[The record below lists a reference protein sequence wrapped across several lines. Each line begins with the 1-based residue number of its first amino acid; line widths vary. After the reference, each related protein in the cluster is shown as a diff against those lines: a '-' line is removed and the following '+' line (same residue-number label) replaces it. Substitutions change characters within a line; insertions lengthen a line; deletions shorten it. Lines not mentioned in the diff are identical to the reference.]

1 MYREGTTPQRFR
13 LSDAD
18 LNICK
23 NYLQVPLGRVL
34 NRALGIYIYN
44 IQHAEVIPAILLYA
58 GTNTE
63 RRAGNKT
70 PVSVRLRRDLVEYME
85 RNCINK
91 TRAIEEAL
99 SRYID
104 YVKTHHIELYDLRKG
119 VHYWFTN
126 PYPRY

>member
-1 MYREGTTPQRFR
+1 MYREGTIPQRFR

-23 NYLQVPLGRVL
+23 NYLQAPLGRVL
-34 NRALGIYIYN
+34 NRALAIYIYN
-44 IQHAEVIPAILLYA
+44 IQHAEVIPAFLLYS

-63 RRAGNKT
+63 RRSGNKT
-70 PVSVRLRRDLVEYME
+70 LVSVRLRRDLVEYME
-85 RNCINK
+85 QNRINK

-99 SRYID
+99 SRYTG
-104 YVKTHHIELYDLRKG
+104 YVNTHPSELDALREG

-126 PYPRY
+126 PYPKY

>member
-13 LSDAD
+13 LSYYD
-18 LNICK
+18 LNVCK

-34 NRALGIYIYN
+34 NRALAIYLYN
-44 IQHAEVIPAILLYA
+44 IQRAEVIPATLLYS

-63 RRAGNKT
+63 PRLGTKT

-85 RNCINK
+85 MNRINK

-99 SRYID
+99 SRYIG
-104 YVKTHHIELYDLRKG
+104 YVNTHQSELHDLRQG
-119 VHYWFTN
+119 VHYWQSGN
-126 PYPRY
+126 YPKY

>member
-13 LSDAD
+13 LLDSD

-34 NRALGIYIYN
+34 NRALAIYLYN
-44 IQHAEVIPAILLYA
+44 IQHADVIPAFLMH
-58 GTNTE
+58 TRTHRV
-63 RRAGNKT
+63 RRYCNRT

-85 RNCINK
+85 QNCINK

-99 SRYID
+99 SRYIG
-104 YVKTHHIELYDLRKG
+104 YVNTHPSELVALREG
-119 VHYWFTN
+119 VHYWFPN
-126 PYPRY
+126 PYPKY

>member
-13 LSDAD
+13 LSEND

-34 NRALGIYIYN
+34 NRALGIYLYN
-44 IQHAEVIPAILLYA
+44 IQHAEVIPAMLLYA
-58 GTNTE
+58 GTNSE
-63 RRAGNKT
+63 RRSGNKT

-85 RNCINK
+85 MNRINK

-99 SRYID
+99 SRYIG
-104 YVKTHHIELYDLRKG
+104 YVNIHPSELHNLRQG
-119 VHYWFTN
+119 VHYWYQAD
-126 PYPRY
+126 YPKY

>member
-1 MYREGTTPQRFR
+1 MYKEGTTPQRFR
-13 LSDAD
+13 LSDND

-44 IQHAEVIPAILLYA
+44 IQHDEVIPATLLYS

-63 RRAGNKT
+63 RRSGNKT

-85 RNCINK
+85 QNCINK

-99 SRYID
+99 SRYIGH
-104 YVKTHHIELYDLRKG
+104 VNTHPSELDALREG
-119 VHYWFTN
+119 VHYWLRAD
-126 PYPRY
+126 YPKY

>member
-1 MYREGTTPQRFR
+1 MYKEGTTPQRFR
-13 LSDAD
+13 LSDSD

-23 NYLQVPLGRVL
+23 NYLKVPLGRVL

-44 IQHAEVIPAILLYA
+44 IQRAEAIPAILLYS
-58 GTNTE
+58 GTNIE

-85 RNCINK
+85 MNRINK

-99 SRYID
+99 SRYIGH
-104 YVKTHHIELYDLRKG
+104 VNKHPAELEYLREWG
-119 VHYWFTN
+119 HYWFRTD
-126 PYPRY
+126 YPKY

>member
-1 MYREGTTPQRFR
+1 MYREGTVPQRFR
-13 LSDAD
+13 LSDND
-18 LNICK
+18 VNICK

-44 IQHAEVIPAILLYA
+44 IQHAEVIPANLLYS

-85 RNCINK
+85 QNCINK

-99 SRYID
+99 SRYIG
-104 YVKTHHIELYDLRKG
+104 YVNIHPSELEALREG
-119 VHYWFTN
+119 VHYWLRAH
-126 PYPRY
+126 YPKY

>member
-13 LSDAD
+13 LSDSD

-23 NYLQVPLGRVL
+23 NYLQAPIGRVL
-34 NRALGIYIYN
+34 NRALAIYLYN
-44 IQHAEVIPAILLYA
+44 IQHEGVIPAILLYS

-63 RRAGNKT
+63 PRLGKKT

-85 RNCINK
+85 QNCINK

-99 SRYID
+99 SCYIGH
-104 YVKTHHIELYDLRKG
+104 VNTHPSELDVLREG
-119 VHYWFTN
+119 VHYWFTSK
-126 PYPRY
+126 YSKY

>member
-13 LSDAD
+13 LSDTD

-34 NRALGIYIYN
+34 NRALGIYLYN
-44 IQHAEVIPAILLYA
+44 IQRAEVIPAFLLYS
-58 GTNTE
+58 GSNNV
-63 RRAGNKT
+63 RRIGNKT
-70 PVSVRLRRDLVEYME
+70 PVSVRLRRDLAEYME
-85 RNCINK
+85 QNCINK

-99 SRYID
+99 SRYIG
-104 YVKTHHIELYDLRKG
+104 YVNTHPSELDALREG

-126 PYPRY
+126 PYPKY

>member
-13 LSDAD
+13 LSDND

-34 NRALGIYIYN
+34 NRALGIYLYN
-44 IQHAEVIPAILLYA
+44 IQRAEVIPAILLYS
-58 GTNTE
+58 GTKNG
-63 RRAGNKT
+63 RPDGRKT

-85 RNCINK
+85 MNRINK

-99 SRYID
+99 SRYIGH
-104 YVKTHHIELYDLRKG
+104 VNTNPSELEVLRSR
-119 VHYWFTN
+119 VHYWQSN
-126 PYPRY
+126 IYPKY